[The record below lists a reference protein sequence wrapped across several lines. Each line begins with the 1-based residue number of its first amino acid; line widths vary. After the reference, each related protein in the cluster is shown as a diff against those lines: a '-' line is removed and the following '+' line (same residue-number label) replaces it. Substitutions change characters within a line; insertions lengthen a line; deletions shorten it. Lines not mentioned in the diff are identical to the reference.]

1 MRGRHL
7 SPKQLGGSRDCSSA
21 DVFPPSRQ
29 DESIAEDELIPVE
42 GEGEKQR
49 SEEEEEVEV
58 EGQSEG
64 DVDEEEEGKGSE
76 VIEQAD
82 RKTKSGVEMLKVRDE
97 MEERKTPDSD
107 KTMKRYIDQVEISGE
122 EDEEERREKGEN
134 ECDAQS
140 EVAGET
146 EEDSD
151 EVGEEKEVVERCGAG
166 SEEQRDEADGCR
178 SERDETS
185 LKEDER
191 VDEESAATK
200 MSESED
206 EEMERLKSVKESTDT
221 SLRQKSMLGKKTL
234 SCCGRPSEVRSVTF
248 DPSPP
253 APCLQA

>member
-1 MRGRHL
+1 M
-7 SPKQLGGSRDCSSA
+7 
-21 DVFPPSRQ
+21 
-29 DESIAEDELIPVE
+29 
-42 GEGEKQR
+42 
-49 SEEEEEVEV
+49 

-64 DVDEEEEGKGSE
+64 EEEGKGSE

-82 RKTKSGVEMLKVRDE
+82 REAKSGVEMQKVRDE
-97 MEERKTPDSD
+97 MDEKKTPDSD
-107 KTMKRYIDQVEISGE
+107 KIMKRYMDQVDFSGE
-122 EDEEERREKGEN
+122 EDEEERREKGVN
-134 ECDAQS
+134 GCDAQS

-146 EEDSD
+146 EEREDSD
-151 EVGEEKEVVERCGAG
+151 EVGEEKEVVERCGAR

-206 EEMERLKSVKESTDT
+206 EEMERLKSIKESADT
-221 SLRQKSMLGKKTL
+221 SLRQKGMLGKKML
-234 SCCGRPSEVRSVTF
+234 SGCGRLPSEVRSVTF

-253 APCLQA
+253 ALFRCLQA